1 MDYWGDQ
8 VSRHGLIK
16 SKLVR
21 SRGIQSERRYRVES
35 NKNTDL
41 KGLAVTKLIMNR
53 RRKMER
59 GIRNAGEAE
68 RSCIGGKPKRLTVLF
83 KYWEVRG

>member
-16 SKLVR
+16 SKLAR
-21 SRGIQSERRYRVES
+21 SKGRQSERRYIVES

-41 KGLAVTKLIMNR
+41 KGPAVTQLIMNR

-59 GIRNAGEAE
+59 GIRNARETE
-68 RSCIGGKPKRLTVLF
+68 RSCVEGKPK
-83 KYWEVRG
+83 